1 MTMSSS
7 TVVALTDSR
16 SSSSFGRL
24 CHCCPL
30 LVDRCLP
37 MDELASLSTTTVGEK
52 EEKRLTY
59 GSIIFYFFFTNM
71 WVPLNFFIFIF
82 VAQIPFS
89 FLFLF

>member
-1 MTMSSS
+1 MGVEGGGTRGPRMTMSSS
-7 TVVALTDSR
+7 TIVALTDSR

-37 MDELASLSTTTVGEK
+37 MDELASLSTVTVGEK

-59 GSIIFYFFFTNM
+59 GSIIFYFFSLTCG
-71 WVPLNFFIFIF
+71 
-82 VAQIPFS
+82 S
-89 FLFLF
+89 H